1 MDIHDLRVFSAVAR
15 HLHYTRAA
23 RELGLSQPAVSARIA
38 VLEKSLGVRLLQ
50 RAGRGMALTAA
61 GEVLAVEATKVLG
74 RVEAARQAVEE
85 VKGLLRGRL
94 RIGASTTPG
103 IYIVPRA
110 AARFAKAY
118 PSVTVEVRVGN
129 TRAIEEAV
137 LRGDIHV
144 AVVGGHLAPKD
155 LRSEPLCDDELV
167 VFAAAD
173 HPLARKRTAEVEE
186 ILEHPFAVRER
197 GSATRDRF
205 ERWLGEKGRTCRV
218 GVELGSPEAVKHS
231 VAEGAWLGVLSRI
244 ALAWEIESG
253 RLKEIKVR
261 GLDLRRQFR
270 IVRHGEGD
278 AGRAVEEWVRIIRET
293 VAR

>member
-129 TRAIEEAV
+129 TLAIEEAV

-155 LRSEPLCDDELV
+155 LRTEPLCDDELV

-173 HPLARKRTAEVEE
+173 HPLARKRAAEVEE